1 MARQTSIQG
10 SDLEARLDRL
20 ERQNRRLRLAVL
32 SVVILAGAT
41 LLMGQARKGSRTLEA
56 EAFVLRD
63 LHGKVRGSFK
73 LEPGGRVALD
83 LLASNG
89 KPRARLALV
98 HGDYPRFELFDKHDR
113 RRAALTSY
121 PSDFHGLSL
130 YGKGNKPRMSI
141 YLDAH
146 DVPRL
151 SMMDSKSHKRL
162 GLGVLQDDTP
172 HISLRD
178 RKKRTVAAMY
188 VNPQQAPR
196 LELFQGMQATV
207 RIAVEPRGGSKGLV
221 LYGAKGRPAA
231 GLGIDSSSRASL
243 QFFDHKGKTIFKV
256 PHSGSKARRKRPSK
270 RR

>member
-1 MARQTSIQG
+1 MACQVSIQG
-10 SDLEARLDRL
+10 TDLEARLERL

-32 SVVILAGAT
+32 GVVILAGAT

-73 LEPGGRVALD
+73 LDQSGRVALD
-83 LLASNG
+83 LLAPNG

-98 HGDYPRFELFDKHDR
+98 HGEYPRFELWDKKDR

-130 YGKGNKPRMSI
+130 YGKGKKPRMSI
-141 YLDAH
+141 YLDAN

-151 SMMDSKSHKRL
+151 SMMDSKNLKRL

-178 RKKRTVAAMY
+178 RKKRTVASLY

-231 GLGIDSSSRASL
+231 GFGIDSSSRASL
-243 QFFDHKGKTIFKV
+243 QFFDARGKTTFKA
-256 PHSGSKARRKRPSK
+256 PHPTSRPSRKRSK
-270 RR
+270 SR